1 MICRNFKSFG
11 FVVLATSAMT
21 FSTGAYAFSLGNITE
36 SFSNTQGATEESE
49 QAPKIDLVAA
59 EEDVVRLISSSLRN
73 LTLAQAIIFEAI
85 GLKEEAAI
93 AEEYA
98 QSMEE
103 GSLMGKKEMK
113 TNISRSKEMNDK
125 IVEKLAEKQDLG
137 EDAKVVFA
145 TSLPP
150 YAQGAISGIQ
160 GSQRAISI
168 AQSIQSNPLNILKF
182 GTVVFVAKEAPGL
195 ISSFTDTTG
204 AIQDFATYQGIPT
217 EDLSEVSGL

>member
-11 FVVLATSAMT
+11 FVVLVTSAMT

-113 TNISRSKEMNDK
+113 TNISRSREMNDK
-125 IVEKLAEKQDLG
+125 IVEKLALCLLTPRGLFRE
-137 EDAKVVFA
+137 F
-145 TSLPP
+145 
-150 YAQGAISGIQ
+150 
-160 GSQRAISI
+160 R
-168 AQSIQSNPLNILKF
+168 
-182 GTVVFVAKEAPGL
+182 EAR
-195 ISSFTDTTG
+195 
-204 AIQDFATYQGIPT
+204 
-217 EDLSEVSGL
+217 ER